1 MRVVAESMLDDSW
14 VVVGSLEEEEAE
26 APTAELE
33 MRAESEEEKE
43 TSSDWTGQGWSKYV

>member
-14 VVVGSLEEEEAE
+14 VIVGSLEEEAE